1 MQRFPLSPIRRN
13 VETAL
18 PGAAVSEDWVV
29 RYKNRLLQVQRKN
42 RHWTPGQEPSSGAGE
57 RAGTHRL
64 SNNVGGVKHC
74 LSTLRPAL
82 GKERHFALV
91 DGFRFPTKGSLAIV
105 AVRNSVRPNH
115 LFDHNLDHDYYFE
128 LPVRGVGCPII
139 TPVIYDAPWR
149 CTGSPTCEP
158 NFLIC
163 S

>member
-1 MQRFPLSPIRRN
+1 NLNLSLFGLCSTNHGIPL
-13 VETAL
+13 EF
-18 PGAAVSEDWVV
+18 
-29 RYKNRLLQVQRKN
+29 
-42 RHWTPGQEPSSGAGE
+42 SSAFSMV
-57 RAGTHRL
+57 HRL
-64 SNNVGGVKHC
+64 HTKC
-74 LSTLRPAL
+74 RLT
-82 GKERHFALV
+82 
-91 DGFRFPTKGSLAIV
+91 TKGSLAIV

>member
-1 MQRFPLSPIRRN
+1 MRLAQVEQFQVPAKIVRETEETLRAAGAKGCEAFVLWSGRQNGPLFNILTVHVPKQNAI
-13 VETAL
+13 
-18 PGAAVSEDWVV
+18 
-29 RYKNRLLQVQRKN
+29 
-42 RHWTPGQEPSSGAGE
+42 
-57 RAGTHRL
+57 

-74 LSTLRPAL
+74 LRTLRPAL

-115 LFDHNLDHDYYFE
+115 LFDHNRDHDYYFE

>member
-1 MQRFPLSPIRRN
+1 MSAFNALRKPLSGDSWRN
-13 VETAL
+13 IAI
-18 PGAAVSEDWVV
+18 
-29 RYKNRLLQVQRKN
+29 
-42 RHWTPGQEPSSGAGE
+42 
-57 RAGTHRL
+57 

>member
-1 MQRFPLSPIRRN
+1 MGDYPPGCAILPFTRIWPYEERCRFSALASRQIRWKWCASCWHN
-13 VETAL
+13 IAI
-18 PGAAVSEDWVV
+18 
-29 RYKNRLLQVQRKN
+29 
-42 RHWTPGQEPSSGAGE
+42 
-57 RAGTHRL
+57 

-82 GKERHFALV
+82 GKERHFALA

-139 TPVIYDAPWR
+139 TPVIYDTPWR

-158 NFLIC
+158 NFCNC